1 MSNNIEMFTLE
12 YKEESYRI
20 YIIKNRSY
28 YFDDNK
34 ISIIIETDNNLYSY
48 SKQLFLNNIINN
60 RGEQLNILSDFF
72 EKKVIIL
79 EKDEKEISLGIISNT
94 AYRNLEFIKI
104 KEKTYIRI
112 KVKKNEYY
120 IIWRDPNFESK
131 NYYKKHLEDRKLFC
145 LKEANLNIYERT
157 STENTL
163 QFIKERQNDK
173 IIFISSIG
181 LDLSGK
187 RFIEIARKILGFNFI
202 VLFYSNNIKHFEWI
216 KDFPNCLYTDKKD
229 IYEEYITNFTENGLK
244 NLKIKDER
252 KYHNNNLSLREFTQD
267 FISYPNSNNI
277 FIKDYKEYFNKVK
290 ICCYNKKYLCMS
302 DNGIVYSTEE
312 EDEASIWFI
321 TILEKTITLNSN
333 KFYLKEENR
342 KVKGNKYM
350 EIWDFGRVRVKNENQ
365 ENIYYY
371 FRVQGRKDNNILSM
385 EGSTIKA
392 NKQKVGKMNEIFK
405 LIDCPFDS
413 EDSFDESFLSQS
425 ICDSLSCTSLSS
437 FS

>member
-1 MSNNIEMFTLE
+1 MEMFTLE
-12 YKEESYRI
+12 YKEEYYRI
-20 YIIKNRSY
+20 YIIKNINY

-34 ISIIIETDNNLYSY
+34 ISIIIKTDDNLYSY
-48 SKQLFLNNIINN
+48 SKQLLLNNIIND
-60 RGEQLNILSDFF
+60 RGEELNILNYFF
-72 EKKVIIL
+72 EKKVLIL
-79 EKDEKEISLGIISNT
+79 EKDEKEISLGIISDT
-94 AYRNLEFIKI
+94 AYRNLELIKI
-104 KEKTYIRI
+104 KDKTYIRI

-202 VLFYSNNIKHFEWI
+202 VLFYSNNIEHFEWI

-244 NLKIKDER
+244 NLKVKDER
-252 KYHNNNLSLREFTQD
+252 KYHNNNLSLREFTED
-267 FISYPNSNNI
+267 FIKYPNNI
-277 FIKDYKEYFNKVK
+277 FNKDCKGYFNKVK
-290 ICCYNKKYLCMS
+290 ICCNNKKYLCMS
-302 DNGIVYSTEE
+302 DMGIVYSTEE

-321 TILEKTITLNSN
+321 TILDRTITLYSN
-333 KFYLKEENR
+333 KFYLKEVNR
-342 KVKGNKYM
+342 EVKGNKYM
-350 EIWDFGRVRVKNENQ
+350 EIWDFGIERVKNENQ

-371 FRVQGRKDNNILSM
+371 FCVQGRKDNNILSM
-385 EGSTIKA
+385 ENSTIEA
-392 NKQKVGKMNEIFK
+392 NKQKPGEMNEFFK

>member
-1 MSNNIEMFTLE
+1 MSNDIEMFTLE
-12 YKEESYRI
+12 YKEESYRV

-145 LKEANLNIYERT
+145 FKEANLNIYERT

-202 VLFYSNNIKHFEWI
+202 VLFYSNNIEHFEWI

-229 IYEEYITNFTENGLK
+229 IYEEYITNFN
-244 NLKIKDER
+244 
-252 KYHNNNLSLREFTQD
+252 
-267 FISYPNSNNI
+267 
-277 FIKDYKEYFNKVK
+277 
-290 ICCYNKKYLCMS
+290 
-302 DNGIVYSTEE
+302 
-312 EDEASIWFI
+312 
-321 TILEKTITLNSN
+321 
-333 KFYLKEENR
+333 
-342 KVKGNKYM
+342 
-350 EIWDFGRVRVKNENQ
+350 
-365 ENIYYY
+365 
-371 FRVQGRKDNNILSM
+371 
-385 EGSTIKA
+385 
-392 NKQKVGKMNEIFK
+392 
-405 LIDCPFDS
+405 
-413 EDSFDESFLSQS
+413 
-425 ICDSLSCTSLSS
+425 
-437 FS
+437 